1 MGAGQR
7 FPSAGR
13 LSAGAGD
20 ENDALRVEPVEA
32 LEGGELGIKHEML
45 RRLAVLAGP
54 EFDEAEDLLGL
65 LTLADV
71 GVGVAEH
78 LAVGI
83 LRQEGENAGLATA
96 PFRQVMRLNEG
107 MLAAIGHGVEVEIDG
122 LTLEDRLA
130 GELGVPTGEQPRDLL
145 RGDARGVF
153 REEAPFR
160 HGVETTKEPKSLVGN
175 QGHNVAL
182 ALN

>member
-122 LTLEDRLA
+122 LTLEDRL
-130 GELGVPTGEQPRDLL
+130 TGEQPRDLL

-175 QGHNVAL
+175 QGHDVAL